1 MEIEIQDC
9 TGEIFMK
16 NNKGFTLIELVFAI
30 AISAVLGVM
39 ITTVFISNNKHV
51 MSTAIDLDRQ
61 NSARQA
67 LDLITSEIRR
77 NDIVGKIVVDD
88 DDKRIRING
97 NRKNYYTEY
106 YFEDGHMMKLNRR
119 GKLRDVQSKFKLS
132 GFNIDEEKPGEY
144 LLTVKYLNSKN
155 ELQKIERTVVS
166 RTANRDKDN

>member
-1 MEIEIQDC
+1 
-9 TGEIFMK
+9 MK